1 MKKMM
6 NIFTSLLLAVFLI
19 SAVITIVG
27 CKQNPDEKTES
38 EKDSE
43 SKNESE
49 TEKDYLVIPIKDLY
63 LWGEDKGSYDSKSG
77 KLILKNDEKDS
88 VTGANIVF
96 NQPEDF
102 ENKVQEYKY
111 LMLAYENLNYPNV
124 WIHLEYEDE
133 SYSEVY
139 LQTKGNAAYIELDKD
154 KKSKI
159 KMLAFMSRCEA
170 AKYGIEESTLT
181 VKEIRLVKEKP
192 AINKEPVSDKKEGSF
207 DEKNYSSGAF

>member
-1 MKKMM
+1 MKKMI
-6 NIFTSLLLAVFLI
+6 NILTSLLLAVFLI
-19 SAVITIVG
+19 SAAITIVG
-27 CKQNPDEKTES
+27 CKQNTDEKTES
-38 EKDSE
+38 EKD
-43 SKNESE
+43 SE

-88 VTGANIVF
+88 ITGANIVF

-111 LMLAYENLNYPNV
+111 LMLSYENLNYPNV

-139 LQTKGNAAYIELDKD
+139 LQTKENAAYIELDKD

-159 KMLAFMSRCEA
+159 KMLAFMS
-170 AKYGIEESTLT
+170 
-181 VKEIRLVKEKP
+181 
-192 AINKEPVSDKKEGSF
+192 
-207 DEKNYSSGAF
+207 